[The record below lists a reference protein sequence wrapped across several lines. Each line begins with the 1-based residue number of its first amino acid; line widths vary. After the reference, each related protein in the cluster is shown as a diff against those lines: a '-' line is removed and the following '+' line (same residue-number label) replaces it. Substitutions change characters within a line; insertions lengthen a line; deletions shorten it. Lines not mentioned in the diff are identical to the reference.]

1 MMSTKRKNGFLTKRR
16 NTEFY
21 DREHPKYFSFLWIA
35 QEGKVC
41 YDQNAASLS
50 FKRKNPKA

>member
-1 MMSTKRKNGFLTKRR
+1 MMSTRRKNRFLTKRR

-21 DREHPKYFSFLWIA
+21 DREHPQYFSFLWIA